1 MMRVACLTPYP
12 QDTVPGQRFRMEQW
26 AKHLAGMGIDMDF
39 VPFLRPETMQYLYK
53 PGHIVEKSR
62 DVLAGCF
69 GRALWSVRKARE
81 YDVVIIQREAILLG
95 VDWIERYLSRH
106 VPTVFDFD
114 DAVWLPNI
122 SAANRKVGFLKGFKK
137 IDRILGMVTT
147 VSAGC
152 EYLAAH
158 GRRFNSDVHI
168 TPTSIDLATYSP
180 PREHVQRDVL
190 EVGWTGSVTTGPYL
204 KLIGNA
210 LAEASKRIKLRLSV
224 LGAEVELP
232 GVDVRC
238 EKWTPEREVPYIRK
252 FDVGLKPM
260 PQEDWVKGKCPM
272 KEIQY
277 MALGIPCIATRY
289 GTSVESIEHGVTGL
303 LCEGDDVGEWV
314 DALVRMNDVETRAR
328 MGVLGRRVV
337 QERYSSEVAA
347 AAFAKA
353 LESARRRFRA
363 TRVVPG
369 AELSASK

>member
-1 MMRVACLTPYP
+1 MKVACLTPYP

-26 AKHLAGMGIDMDF
+26 AKHLAAMGIDMDF

-53 PGHIVEKSR
+53 PGRMLEKSR
-62 DVLAGCF
+62 DVLAGCLE
-69 GRALWSVRKARE
+69 RAMWSLRRARE

-122 SAANRKVGFLKGFKK
+122 SAANRAAGFVKGFKK

-158 GRRFNSDVHI
+158 GRRFNADVHI
-168 TPTSIDLATYSP
+168 TPTSIDLGTYSP
-180 PREHVQRDVL
+180 PREHVRGDVL

-204 KLIGNA
+204 KLVAGA
-210 LAEASKRIKLRLSV
+210 LATAAKRIPMRLWV
-224 LGAEVELP
+224 LGADLEVP
-232 GVDVRC
+232 GVEVHC
-238 EKWTPEREVPYIRK
+238 EKWTAEREVPVIRT

-260 PQEDWVKGKCPM
+260 PKEDWVKGKCPM

-289 GTSVESIEHGVTGL
+289 GTSVESIEQGKNGL
-303 LCEGDDVGEWV
+303 LCDTDDEWV
-314 DALVRMNDVETRAR
+314 EALVRFTDVDTRTR
-328 MGVLGRRVV
+328 MGSLGRRVV
-337 QERYSSEVAA
+337 EERYSSEVAA
-347 AAFAKA
+347 KAFAGA
-353 LESARRRFRA
+353 LESARRRFRSNR
-363 TRVVPG
+363 TVQG
-369 AELSASK
+369 AELRASK